1 MHQPRTLNHTLQ
13 FRKPPT
19 TSTFR
24 PEKWEADLVAFLD
37 ASDTGDIADRRRQAQ
52 KFADKL
58 DAVRDSVRPPHYAR
72 FSDHISRPLMTETF
86 VSDNGNNIRSLC
98 GSCVASFA
106 FSHPHLRLHQSP
118 SNAKPCLSHQVASQE
133 YTTER
138 SKVGLLQSKPPRLTT
153 WQISRSCQR

>member
-1 MHQPRTLNHTLQ
+1 MSNTLTHHRKINRGCLTLVQ
-13 FRKPPT
+13 L
-19 TSTFR
+19 
-24 PEKWEADLVAFLD
+24 EHLEVDLAAFLR
-37 ASDTGDIADRRRQAQ
+37 ACGTGSVANWRKQAQ

-58 DAVRDSVRPPHYAR
+58 DAVRDSARLLYNTR
-72 FSDHISRPLMTETF
+72 FSDHISRLSMTEIF
-86 VSDNGNNIRSLC
+86 ISHKENNIRSLC

-118 SNAKPCLSHQVASQE
+118 SNTKPCHSHQVASQE

-153 WQISRSCQR
+153 WQISRSCPR